1 MSNSTLNKLTRI
13 FLEPNNSTQRQ
24 YEALRA
30 YFVEGLSGTEA
41 AKRFG
46 YTPGSFRVL
55 CHEFRKNP
63 HREFFLLPAKG
74 PRAAPKIDRLR
85 TEVIA
90 LRKQNLSIYDI
101 SQSLQQG
108 GSQLSPAAISLIL
121 KEEGFARLP
130 RRRDEERPPGIRPE
144 LAPVA
149 DVRQLDLS
157 LEDFGHASGDFSS
170 FCRISRKS
178 PSINCWAMPV
188 SPAPR

>member
-1 MSNSTLNKLTRI
+1 VELWSNSTLNKLTRI
-13 FLEPNNSTQRQ
+13 FLEPTNSTQRQ

-74 PRAAPKIDRLR
+74 PRAAPKSIGSVQRSSP
-85 TEVIA
+85 

-108 GSQLSPAAISLIL
+108 GSQLSP
-121 KEEGFARLP
+121 
-130 RRRDEERPPGIRPE
+130 PP
-144 LAPVA
+144 
-149 DVRQLDLS
+149 
-157 LEDFGHASGDFSS
+157 
-170 FCRISRKS
+170 SR
-178 PSINCWAMPV
+178 
-188 SPAPR
+188 